1 MKVVDRC
8 PHYRSPLF
16 AQDVGELVGEDG
28 LTRTVDTV
36 YGYSHRIH
44 TGGAGTRAAMASR
57 TSLLRAEHSGAA
69 TTQYR

>member
-1 MKVVDRC
+1 M
-8 PHYRSPLF
+8 
-16 AQDVGELVGEDG
+16 VGEDG